1 MSVRER
7 LLFGSSYDAI
17 RAMPR
22 LAGPKPWPDKN
33 PDPFQGDG
41 DVDGDDN
48 GAYDTD
54 PGEERST
61 PPRED
66 PGGDRLNLRS
76 SFQEAAAA
84 SSNPEA
90 ARALL
95 AIEARLAEI
104 VQFTKSARLCGH
116 IPTICKLDV
125 LSQII

>member
-7 LLFGSSYDAI
+7 LLFGSAYEAI
-17 RAMPR
+17 QAMPR
-22 LAGPKPWPDKN
+22 LAGPKPWRDKD

-41 DVDGDDN
+41 DVDGEDN
-48 GAYDTD
+48 GAHDTD

-61 PPRED
+61 PPAQSPD
-66 PGGDRLNLRS
+66 TDSLNLRS
-76 SFQEAAAA
+76 SFQAAAA
-84 SSNPEA
+84 SCDPEA

-104 VQFTKSARLCGH
+104 TQFTKSARLCGH